1 MDDEELLNLVVSEQ
15 RRSVGFDLDAE
26 LVRQR
31 ELALEYY
38 KGAMPD
44 VPAMPNR
51 SQAVSMDVR
60 DGIQAIL
67 PDLLEIFTGGDDVVS
82 FAARNQDDEEAAQQ
96 ETDYL
101 RYVIFDENDGWS
113 VFNTVILDALQAKTG
128 VFKWWVQEGDQ
139 PKEERFEGKT
149 AVELQAA
156 AQQGEIV
163 DARLCDDQAETG
175 LAGEQLYDFTLRYPQ
190 EDGAVRIAAVAPE
203 DITVARDTVR
213 LKDATYCA
221 TRSRPRAQDLINQ
234 GIDPDLVD
242 QLPEWLATISNAVPQ
257 ARDTVREGQQALG
270 SASTRLLR
278 QVEVVEHYVRLR
290 DDNGE
295 KIYCVLTGGTSAP
308 ILLRK
313 QEVNQIQL
321 ASITPF
327 TVSHRFYGNSLADFL
342 IDIQKIKSQLQRMSM
357 DAGYFAL
364 NQRYEVAEDRA
375 NANTV
380 PDLLRNEPGVPVRSK
395 NGGAVTAISGVGLNF
410 NTLQHLEYFSTV
422 AEERTGIVRAAQGLN
437 PDTLHETKAGALAQL
452 SRASRRIRMIARTF
466 AETGVK
472 DMFLGVHALL
482 RESASKARITRL
494 RGKWVAVNPS
504 QWASRTDMRVEIGLG
519 SGGRDYDMAVM
530 DRVISLQRD
539 AVQAQGGM
547 AGPLVTPRELFNSA
561 NRFAEK
567 AGIKSPEMFFR
578 DPGDQPPQQPEQGP
592 DPALV
597 ELQAKMALEGQK
609 AQASQQLD
617 AAKMDRAHEIEIAR
631 LQMNQQTAQAELDLK
646 REQLAA
652 ELDLKREQL
661 AAEMQLKREQM
672 SAEIALQTQLP
683 NGGDLGASGAD
694 IGEVYVGGDPG

>member
-1 MDDEELLNLVVSEQ
+1 MDDEELLNLVTSEQ

-31 ELALEYY
+31 ELALDYY
-38 KGAMPD
+38 KGVMPD

-82 FAARNQDDEEAAQQ
+82 FAARDEKDEEAAQQ

-101 RYVIFDENDGWS
+101 RYVVFDENDGWS

-139 PKEERFEGKT
+139 PKEEKFEGKT
-149 AVELQAA
+149 AVELQEAA
-156 AQQGEIV
+156 KSGTIV
-163 DARLCDDQAETG
+163 DVKLCDDADESA
-175 LAGEQLYDFTLRYPQ
+175 LVGEPLYDFTIQYPQ
-190 EDGAVRIAAVAPE
+190 EDGAVKIAAVAPE
-203 DITVARDTVR
+203 DITVAKDTVR

-234 GIDPDLVD
+234 GIDADLVD
-242 QLPEWLATISNAVPQ
+242 ELPEWQATINNAVPQ
-257 ARDTVREGQQALG
+257 ARDTVREGQQVG
-270 SASTRLLR
+270 GGTTRTLR
-278 QVEVVEHYVRLR
+278 QVEVYEHYIRIR
-290 DDNGE
+290 DEKGE
-295 KIYCVLTGGTSAP
+295 KIYCVLTGGPSAP
-308 ILLRK
+308 VLLRK

-321 ASITPF
+321 SAITPF

-357 DAGYFAL
+357 DSGYFAL
-364 NQRYEVAEDRA
+364 NQRMEVAEDKA

-380 PDLLRNEPGVPVRSK
+380 PDLLRNEPGVPIRSK
-395 NGGAVTAISGVGLNF
+395 TGGAVTAISTTGLSF
-410 NTLQHLEYFSTV
+410 NTLQHLEYFSVV

-437 PDTLHETKAGALAQL
+437 PDTLHDTKAGALAQM
-452 SRASRRIRMIARTF
+452 SRAARRIRMIARTF
-466 AETGVK
+466 AETGIK

-482 RESASKARITRL
+482 RENASKARITRL
-494 RGKWVAVNPS
+494 RGKWVEVNPS
-504 QWASRTDMRVEIGLG
+504 QWAERTDMRVEIGLG

-530 DRVISLQRD
+530 DKIISLQAQ
-539 AVQAQGGM
+539 AVEAQGGM
-547 AGPLVTPRELFNSA
+547 EGPLVTPRELYNSA
-561 NRFAEK
+561 NRLAEK
-567 AGIKSPEMFFR
+567 AGIKSPEMFFK
-578 DPGDQPPQQPEQGP
+578 DPGDQPPVQEQQGP
-592 DPALV
+592 DPALL
-597 ELQAKMALEGQK
+597 ELQAKMQMEQQK
-609 AQASQQLD
+609 VQASQQMD
-617 AAKMDRAHEIEIAR
+617 QVKMQHAHEVEAAK
-631 LQMNQQTAQAELDLK
+631 LQLSHQTAQQELALK

-672 SAEIALQTQLP
+672 SAEMMLRTQIP
-683 NGGDLGASGAD
+683 DGGNDVGDGGSD